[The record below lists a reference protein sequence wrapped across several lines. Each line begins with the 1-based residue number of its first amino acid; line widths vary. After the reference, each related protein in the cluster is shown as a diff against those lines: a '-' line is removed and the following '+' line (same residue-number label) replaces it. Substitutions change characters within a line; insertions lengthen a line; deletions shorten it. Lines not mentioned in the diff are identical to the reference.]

1 MLEIKSLSVTFHA
14 GEALEKRVLHDINLQ
29 VEEGAFVCI
38 LGNNGSGKSTLFN
51 ALLGRLSYEGNVLL
65 NGHSL
70 DKLPTYKR
78 CRDIGIVYQDPLRG
92 SSKNLSVKEN
102 LLLAMPKGAKR
113 KEFLERCKKELSSY
127 GLGLEENFKTEV
139 KNLSGGMRQALT
151 LYMASLGNPS
161 LLLLDEHIAA
171 LDPKASSRIMDITK
185 SIHEGS
191 PRLIILMIIHNLKM
205 ALSYGERLLLLKEGR
220 IALDVKG
227 KEKEELSEETLL
239 QAYAS

>member
-1 MLEIKSLSVTFHA
+1 MLDIRHLNVTFHE
-14 GEALEKRVLHDINLQ
+14 GEALEKRVLHDISLH
-29 VEEGAFVCI
+29 VEEGEFVCI

-51 ALLGRLSYEGNVLL
+51 ALLGRLPYEGNITLKKRI
-65 NGHSL
+65 L
-70 DKLPTYKR
+70 DRLPTYKR

-92 SSKNLSVKEN
+92 SSKNLTVKEN
-102 LLLAMPKGAKR
+102 LLLAMPKGQKR
-113 KEFLERCKKELSSY
+113 KEYLERCKKELSSY

-151 LYMASLGNPS
+151 LYMASLGEPS

-171 LDPKASSRIMDITK
+171 LDPKASARIMEITK
-185 SIHEGS
+185 SIHEEK

-205 ALSYGERLLLLKEGR
+205 ALSYGERLLLLKDGS
-220 IALDVKG
+220 IALDVSG
-227 KEKEELSEETLL
+227 KAKEELSEETLL